1 MGSDDLCYLEPIAPT
16 EQLLTN
22 VSLKEACYLG
32 DLFSVFVHNHF
43 KGGTMHLKY
52 VLLPLKPYKQVFVE
66 NTDDS
71 LK

>member
-43 KGGTMHLKY
+43 KGGISYNYNALKIRTS
-52 VLLPLKPYKQVFVE
+52 PLK
-66 NTDDS
+66 TI
-71 LK
+71 